1 MDNND
6 ILRRLRYIL
15 NTNDEGMCRILEQGN
30 YRLEKTDMESM
41 LRREEEEGFLPCR
54 EEVLGRFLD
63 GLILEKRGPSDKD
76 APKQRIKLDNNLILK
91 KLRIAFNLREEEMIA
106 VFEKADFPISKHELS
121 ALFRKPGSRQYR
133 TCKDQ
138 LLRKFLT
145 GLAQDQSGQGAAR
158 QR

>member
-15 NTNDEGMCRILEQGN
+15 NTDDQGMCEILKLGN
-30 YRLEKTDMESM
+30 YQLDGSDMEKM

-54 EEVLGRFLD
+54 EEVLARFLD
-63 GLILEKRGPSDKD
+63 GLILQKRGPSDKG
-76 APKQRIKLDNNLILK
+76 APKQRIKLDNNLVLK
-91 KLRIAFNLREEEMIA
+91 KVRIAFNLREEEMIGI
-106 VFEKADFPISKHELS
+106 FEKADFPISRHELS

-133 TCKDQ
+133 SCKDQ

-145 GLAQDQSGQGAAR
+145 GLAQNPSGPAAAK
-158 QR
+158 